1 MKFAL
6 DWQLI
11 MVFEIL
17 EKEFVFAQE
26 CIDCQSVRKEKNF
39 FFKKEFQ
46 VIGIAS
52 QWENNLAVK
61 LNWQPHLQTKI
72 KFGLMVAKVITF
84 DF

>member
-1 MKFAL
+1 MIIYLQNFDIRYEFLIDLVWYDIYVKDLINDITL

-39 FFKKEFQ
+39 F
-46 VIGIAS
+46 
-52 QWENNLAVK
+52 L
-61 LNWQPHLQTKI
+61 
-72 KFGLMVAKVITF
+72 
-84 DF
+84 